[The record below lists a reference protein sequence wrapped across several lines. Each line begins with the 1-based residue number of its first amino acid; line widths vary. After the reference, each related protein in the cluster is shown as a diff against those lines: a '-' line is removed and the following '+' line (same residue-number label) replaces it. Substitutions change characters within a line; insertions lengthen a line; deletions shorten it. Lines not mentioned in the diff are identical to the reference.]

1 MLAIFEEH
9 HLLVEEEALDLIL
22 SSPAPLDLS
31 RALLASPEKSHS
43 IVTPDLVVR
52 LLSRSSERSAAPAS
66 ASASLGDKGVL
77 LPDPLE
83 AGGLMLEL
91 PLGSAA
97 PSSTAL
103 PPRVDSPSS
112 LASRPGSATTP
123 LGNLSVARIVVERPA
138 ALASP
143 SLSPLGPRPFHLIRE
158 GFVAPPEARAPL
170 EGVTGLLVSRFRQ
183 LSRVLRHRSDL
194 SALRNA
200 SEIPSAPG
208 EAAVIGM
215 VRDIQETPRQKLLI
229 LTLEDE
235 TGQVRV
241 LIPREHPA
249 ARETYLPDEVLGIRL
264 YVPKEPGKLP
274 IARAVL
280 RPDVPMAR
288 VTARA
293 PRASKALFLSDL
305 HIGSK
310 GFLDDAWNELMG
322 FVRGEGSH
330 GDVAQGLE
338 HVVIAGDLVDGIG
351 IYPHQENDLAI
362 SDVVEQYAELAR
374 RLKELP
380 SSLNIVAI
388 PGNHDAV
395 CPAEPQPALPP
406 ELARDL
412 PTNVHVVANPSI
424 FALEGVVV
432 EAYHGR
438 GFDDLIPQLPKM
450 SYEQPIPVMKRML
463 SMRHLAPT
471 YGQKTPLAS
480 LPRDGLVVDPVP
492 DIFVTG
498 HTHTFGAE
506 WWRGVLLLN
515 ASTWQGETDYQR
527 MRNIRPVPA
536 RATVVDL
543 AQGAVSAVDF
553 MRNRPAPALTIPQ
566 GPGAV
571 SGASP

>member
-1 MLAIFEEH
+1 MRDRVLALFEEH
-9 HLLVEEEALDLIL
+9 HLLVEESALALIL
-22 SSPAPLDLS
+22 ASPMPLDAARGVIASPAPPSL
-31 RALLASPEKSHS
+31 
-43 IVTPDLVVR
+43 IVTPDTVNLY
-52 LLSRSSERSAAPAS
+52 LSRVAQRGNGGNGGNHGN
-66 ASASLGDKGVL
+66 ASL
-77 LPDPLE
+77 LPSALE
-83 AGGLMLEL
+83 SGGLMLERPATL
-91 PLGSAA
+91 SEAPPSA
-97 PSSTAL
+97 PV
-103 PPRVDSPSS
+103 PS
-112 LASRPGSATTP
+112 LASQEPRASLAP
-123 LGNLSVARIVVERPA
+123 SVVP
-138 ALASP
+138 
-143 SLSPLGPRPFHLIRE
+143 PRPFHLIRE

-183 LSRVLRHRSDL
+183 LSKVLRRRADLTAIHSAAEVLRS
-194 SALRNA
+194 
-200 SEIPSAPG
+200 PG

-215 VRDIQETPRQKLLI
+215 VRDIRETPRQKLLI

-235 TGQVRV
+235 SGQVRV
-241 LIPREHPA
+241 LIPKEHPA
-249 ARETYLPDEVLGIRL
+249 ARETYLPDEVLGVRL
-264 YVPKEPGKLP
+264 FVPKEAGKLP

-280 RPDVPMAR
+280 RPEVPVAR
-288 VTARA
+288 ATARA

-310 GFLDDAWNELMG
+310 GFLTDSWNELLG
-322 FVRGEGSH
+322 FVRGEGTH
-330 GDVAQGLE
+330 GAVAEGLE

-362 SDVVEQYAELAR
+362 ADVVEQYAELAR
-374 RLKELP
+374 RVKELP
-380 SSLNIVAI
+380 SHLNIVAV

-406 ELARDL
+406 ELSRDL
-412 PTNVHVVANPSI
+412 PPNVHLVANPSV
-424 FALEGVVV
+424 FALEGVVI

-438 GFDDLIPQLPKM
+438 SFDDLIPQLPKM

-463 SMRHLAPT
+463 SMRHLAPS
-471 YGQKTPLAS
+471 YGLKTPLAS

-506 WWRGVLLLN
+506 WWRGILLLN

-543 AQGAVSAVDF
+543 AQGDVSVVDF
-553 MRNRPAPALTIPQ
+553 HRSRPEE
-566 GPGAV
+566 GPLV
-571 SGASP
+571 PKPSGASS